1 MALAGGQH
9 TGGMRFTLLPALTI
23 AGAVSATAT
32 TPVTGLLGMNS
43 LIVECLFLYGSGGT
57 NVNAYVQTSLDG
69 GVTWFDV
76 MNFLHTT
83 AALTRAN
90 AVSMNVTNGASP
102 FAPIALTDGT
112 MTSNTST
119 QGILGD
125 RVRLKY
131 VTTGTY
137 GGATSLAVFGL
148 AKG

>member
-1 MALAGGQH
+1 MALAGSQH
-9 TGGMRFTLLPALTI
+9 TSGLRFVLLPALTI
-23 AGAVSATAT
+23 GAAVGVTTT
-32 TPVTGLLGMNS
+32 TPVTGLVGMNS
-43 LIVECLFLYGSGGT
+43 LIVQCLFLYGAGGT
-57 NVNAYVQTSLDG
+57 NVNAYIQTSLDG
-69 GVTWFDV
+69 GTTWFDV

-90 AVSMNVTNGASP
+90 AVTMNVSNGASP
-102 FAPIALTDGT
+102 FAPIALTDGA

-137 GGATSLAVFGL
+137 TGLTSLAVTAI